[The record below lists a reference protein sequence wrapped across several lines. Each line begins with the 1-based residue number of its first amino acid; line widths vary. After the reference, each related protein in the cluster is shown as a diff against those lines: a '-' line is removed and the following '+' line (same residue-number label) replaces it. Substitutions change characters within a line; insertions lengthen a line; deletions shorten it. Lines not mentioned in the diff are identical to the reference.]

1 MENKKFKDTF
11 NLQQYIPDND
21 YMLVLGTSHSF
32 GECRIEEKN
41 QTVHN
46 DSDIWCNR
54 VAADLGLELCNLA
67 VSGTDNYRLTNSLVD
82 FLELVPDKSKC
93 KMIISE
99 ARLHDQTEMF
109 SNDFVADYSNEIDQ
123 IFPDIFRGKDIG
135 RKSSHAFSD
144 NLYHRY
150 TSKDFESPHRI
161 QNAIESSGIPIGN
174 EIPREIYKRV
184 QRKMR
189 NYYELDAITAQAFIK
204 DLTLIRYMSS
214 LCRIADIP
222 FYWFCW
228 DVYHN
233 NQFNADYVAELFHY
247 TTNVF
252 DSKLRCFPKNA
263 SREYLQQTGTDIEKF
278 NQDRCD
284 CGHMKAPFHHWVA
297 EAITKELKQNGH

>member
-1 MENKKFKDTF
+1 MKNKKFKDTF

-32 GECRIEEKN
+32 GECVIKEKN

-54 VAADLGLELCNLA
+54 VAAELGLQLFNLS
-67 VSGTDNYRLTNSLVD
+67 VGGTDNHRLTNSLVD

-93 KMIISE
+93 KMIITE
-99 ARLHDQTEMF
+99 ARLHDRTNAF
-109 SNDFVADYSNEIDQ
+109 SKDFVADYSNEIDQ

-135 RKSSHAFSD
+135 RRSTHAFID

-150 TSKDFESPHRI
+150 TCMDFECPDRI
-161 QNAIESSGIPIGN
+161 ENAIDNSGIPYGN
-174 EIPREIYKRV
+174 EIPREIYRRV
-184 QRKMR
+184 EQEMR
-189 NYYELDAITAQAFIK
+189 SYYELNATTVQGFIT
-204 DLTLIRYMSS
+204 DLMLIRYMAS
-214 LCRIADIP
+214 LCRIAGIP

-228 DVYHN
+228 DQYCN
-233 NQFNADYVAELFHY
+233 NQFNADYVSELFY
-247 TTNVF
+247 YNTNVF
-252 DSKLRCFPKNA
+252 DSKLKCFPKNA
-263 SREYLQQTGTDIEKF
+263 SCEYLNQNKLDNEKF